1 MNNFKSFYSSEN
13 CNIKEFEKLIK
24 QEINSNLI
32 HCAEEIINNVP
43 VYNME
48 VLRDNLHDKDQRL
61 SLMSEWAFVLS
72 KASGALVLK
81 NTYSDCSSIDLATKI
96 YENIILEEK
105 EKNIGGSDHYAKP
118 GANDRIWNSLQK
130 LCEKN
135 PFVFAKYFGNE
146 IISSVCESYL
156 GPSYQM
162 SAQVNLVHPGGEA
175 QRPHR
180 DYHLGFQSSE
190 ALRNFPAHAHS
201 VSNFLTLQGAIAHVD
216 IPIESGPTKI
226 LPYSQLYDKGWF
238 AWKNKEFIQCFE
250 ENYIQIPLQKG
261 DTIFFS
267 PALFHAAGTN
277 KTDNIER
284 MVNLL
289 QVSSPFGRTMETI
302 NRKEM
307 VKKLYPQLS
316 KIIKNKEMNEYDILA
331 SIYACAEG
339 YAWPTNLDFDP
350 PSSKIPETQQT
361 LFIKALK
368 ENWSNEEFSLQI
380 DNISKNQ
387 VA

>member
-1 MNNFKSFYSSEN
+1 
-13 CNIKEFEKLIK
+13 
-24 QEINSNLI
+24 
-32 HCAEEIINNVP
+32 
-43 VYNME
+43 ME

-61 SLMSEWAFVLS
+61 SLMSEWAYVLS

-130 LCEKN
+130 LCEKDS
-135 PFVFAKYFGNE
+135 FVFAKYFGNE

-250 ENYIQIPLQKG
+250 ENYIQLPLPR
-261 DTIFFS
+261 S
-267 PALFHAAGTN
+267 
-277 KTDNIER
+277 
-284 MVNLL
+284 
-289 QVSSPFGRTMETI
+289 
-302 NRKEM
+302 
-307 VKKLYPQLS
+307 
-316 KIIKNKEMNEYDILA
+316 
-331 SIYACAEG
+331 
-339 YAWPTNLDFDP
+339 
-350 PSSKIPETQQT
+350 
-361 LFIKALK
+361 
-368 ENWSNEEFSLQI
+368 
-380 DNISKNQ
+380 
-387 VA
+387 

>member
-1 MNNFKSFYSSEN
+1 MNTFESFYSNEA
-13 CNIKEFEKLIK
+13 CNVNEFEKLIK
-24 QEINSNLI
+24 HEINSNLI
-32 HCAEEIINNVP
+32 HYAEEIISNVP
-43 VYNME
+43 IYNME
-48 VLRDNLHDKDQRL
+48 ILTEKLHDKDQRL
-61 SLMSEWAFVLS
+61 SLMSEWAYVFS

-81 NTYSDCSSIDLATKI
+81 NTYTDCTSIDLATQI
-96 YENIILEEK
+96 YENIIIEEK

-130 LCEKN
+130 LCEKD

-146 IISSVCESYL
+146 IISAVCESYL

-180 DYHLGFQSSE
+180 DYHLGFQSME
-190 ALRNFPAHAHS
+190 ALKNFPSHAHG

-226 LPYSQLYDKGWF
+226 LPFSQLYNKGWF
-238 AWKNKEFIQCFE
+238 AWRHKEFIQCFE
-250 ENYIQIPLQKG
+250 ENFIQLSLKKG
-261 DTIFFS
+261 DTMFFS

-307 VKKLYPQLS
+307 SKKLFPQLT

-350 PSSKIPETQQT
+350 PSSKAPETQQT

-368 ENWSNEEFSLQI
+368 ENWSNEKFSLQI
-380 DNISKNQ
+380 DKISNNQ